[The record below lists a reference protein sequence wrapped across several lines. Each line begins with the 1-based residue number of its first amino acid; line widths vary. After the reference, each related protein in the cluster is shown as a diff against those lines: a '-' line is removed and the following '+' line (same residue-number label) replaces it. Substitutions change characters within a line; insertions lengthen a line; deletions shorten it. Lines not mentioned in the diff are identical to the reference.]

1 MVIKDGLNKIQLM
14 MVLAAI
20 LMLCL
25 GCGTDDESIVEPETP
40 VEPDTS
46 TGKPDLVT
54 ATGSLKGSI
63 ERIDGISVTVRVL
76 QNGNVIASIRW
87 WRGVAGTT
95 QTEQNGNISTITAD
109 ADGNYQIGN
118 IVPGTYT
125 VEIVAQGYE
134 AVEKTVQVSA
144 DGVVSLDRVTLKAL
158 GIPVSH
164 IQGILSDQ
172 KSGNPLN
179 KVPVRLVDPAGNSRE
194 VLTTQT
200 GAFEFENVPTDQRF
214 TVTVDLEGFE
224 QQEIS
229 IDPIPAGE
237 TVPLEVALIALP
249 GIRGLVLD
257 QITKTPLIGVR
268 VQLSDEVGNVL
279 ETPTTTSGVFEFKGV
294 AANQKL
300 TITIDSDEYEK
311 QEFTVDPIP
320 VGETVK
326 LQVELIPLNPDQLPD
341 GDGLA
346 VGLKAP
352 DFNLPD
358 SDGEM
363 IALAD
368 YAGKK
373 KVVLVFDRGQW

>member
-1 MVIKDGLNKIQLM
+1 MAIGDELTKIQLLM
-14 MVLAAI
+14 ALAVVFI
-20 LMLCL
+20 LCL
-25 GCGTDDESIVEPETP
+25 GCDSDDESIVK
-40 VEPDTS
+40 PDTA
-46 TGKPDLVT
+46 TGELDPSAGGPDVTEKPVPVIV
-54 ATGSLKGSI
+54 TGSLKGAV
-63 ERIDGISVTVRVL
+63 ERIEGVSVAIRVL
-76 QNGNVIASIRW
+76 QNGNAIASAI
-87 WRGVAGTT
+87 A
-95 QTEQNGNISTITAD
+95 A
-109 ADGNYQIGN
+109 ADGSYQIDN
-118 IVPGTYT
+118 IAPGTYT
-125 VEIVAQGYE
+125 VEIAAKGYE
-134 AVEKTVQVSA
+134 TVEQTVQISENKVA
-144 DGVVSLDRVTLKAL
+144 SLDRATLKVL
-158 GIPVSH
+158 EVPVAH

-214 TVTVDLEGFE
+214 TVIVDLEGFE

-237 TVPLEVALIALP
+237 TVPLQVALVALP

-257 QITKTPLIGVR
+257 QITKTPLIDVR
-268 VQLSDEVGNVL
+268 VQLTDEVGVVL

-300 TITIDSDEYEK
+300 TISIDSDKYEK
-311 QEFTVDPIP
+311 REFTVDPILA
-320 VGETVK
+320 GETVK
-326 LQVELIPLNPDQLPD
+326 LEVELIPLNPEQLPE

-352 DFNLPD
+352 DFNL
-358 SDGEM
+358 SDTDGK
-363 IALAD
+363 IKALAD

-373 KVVLVFDRGQW
+373 KVVLMFYRGAW